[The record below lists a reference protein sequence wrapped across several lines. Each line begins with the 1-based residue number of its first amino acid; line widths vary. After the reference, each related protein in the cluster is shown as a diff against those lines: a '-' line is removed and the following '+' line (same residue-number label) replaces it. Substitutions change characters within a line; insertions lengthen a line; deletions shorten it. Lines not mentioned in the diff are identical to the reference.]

1 MADNTAMTIDAL
13 ALAALPSSERVYRS
27 LRDRIVEGKLPPGT
41 RLVEFELAQQFDS
54 SRTPVREAL
63 KRLSAEGLVSI
74 DPARGM
80 VVREIDAVQAEEIYV
95 IREVI
100 DGLAGRL
107 AAPRVT
113 EDDLTRLRVL
123 MDTQRECVQDG
134 DWLEM
139 TRANRRY
146 HEVIYRASGSR
157 HLMEMAGN
165 LHDLVRTFSLRC
177 FANPERGQLVV
188 DEHERIAEGLLAHD
202 APGVEAASKE
212 HIARARAHHARWAA
226 SRAAVSPSS

>member
-1 MADNTAMTIDAL
+1 MTTDL
-13 ALAALPSSERVYRS
+13 LSLAALPSSERVYRS
-27 LRDRIVEGKLPPGT
+27 LRDRIVQGKMPPGT
-41 RLVEFELAQQFDS
+41 RLVEVDLAQQFDS

-80 VVREIDAVQAEEIYV
+80 VVREVDPVEAEEIYV

-113 EDDLTRLRVL
+113 DDDMTRLRVL

-139 TRANRRY
+139 THANRRY

-165 LHDLVRTFSLRC
+165 LHDLVRTFALRC
-177 FANPERGQLVV
+177 FANPERGQIVI
-188 DEHERIAEGLLAHD
+188 DEHDRIAQALSVHNAG
-202 APGVEAASKE
+202 EAETASKD

-226 SRAAVSPSS
+226 SRQSVGGPH

>member
-1 MADNTAMTIDAL
+1 MTTDL
-13 ALAALPSSERVYRS
+13 LSLAALPSSERVYRS
-27 LRDRIVEGKLPPGT
+27 LRDRIVQGKMPPGT
-41 RLVEFELAQQFDS
+41 RLVEVDLAQQFDS

-80 VVREIDAVQAEEIYV
+80 VVREVDPVEAEEIYV

-113 EDDLTRLRVL
+113 DDDMTRLRVL

-139 TRANRRY
+139 THANRRY

-177 FANPERGQLVV
+177 FANPERGQIVI
-188 DEHERIAEGLLAHD
+188 DEHDRIAQALSVHNAG
-202 APGVEAASKE
+202 EAETASKD

-226 SRAAVSPSS
+226 SRQSVVGPH